1 MAKYKQECIFGI
13 RAVIEAIQQE
23 KEIDKVML
31 KQGVRG
37 ELFQQLFS
45 LIRERNIP
53 FQYVPEDVFKPFADR
68 NHQGVL
74 AEISPV
80 PYQDL
85 TEVLDGVEA
94 AGRVPFVLILD
105 RVTDVRNFGAIVR
118 SAECAGVDVVII
130 PNKNSAKISSDAL
143 KTSAG
148 ALYHVPVCRV
158 LNLKRVVREL
168 KFQRGI
174 RVYAATEKAEK
185 FYTGADLTLPTA
197 IIMGSEDKGIDEE
210 LINIA
215 TDCIKIPQKGQIES
229 LNVSA
234 AAAVLLFEVVRQRGE
249 KIFFVVTEIAKGRKF
264 NPASVISV
272 IKKGL
277 FCGLECFF
285 HCFGKRICC

>member
-1 MAKYKQECIFGI
+1 MAKYKQEWIFGI

-37 ELFQQLFS
+37 ELFQQLFT
-45 LIRERNIP
+45 LIRDNNIP
-53 FQYVPEDVFKPFADR
+53 FQYVPEEVFKPFADR

-74 AEISPV
+74 AEVAPV

-85 TEVLDGVEA
+85 DEVLDAVVA
-94 AGRVPFVLILD
+94 AGKVPFLILLD

-118 SAECAGVDVVII
+118 SAECAGVDAVVI

-148 ALYHVPVCRV
+148 AIYHLPVCRV
-158 LNLKRVVREL
+158 QNLKKVVREL

-174 RVYAATEKAEK
+174 QVYAASEKAEK
-185 FYTGADLTLPTA
+185 FYTEVDMTLPTA
-197 IIMGSEDKGIDEE
+197 IIMGSEDKGIDEGI
-210 LINIA
+210 LNIV
-215 TDCIKIPQKGQIES
+215 TECIKIPQKGQIES

-234 AAAVLLFEVVRQRGE
+234 AAAVMMFEGVRQRG
-249 KIFFVVTEIAKGRKF
+249 V
-264 NPASVISV
+264 
-272 IKKGL
+272 
-277 FCGLECFF
+277 
-285 HCFGKRICC
+285 

>member
-1 MAKYKQECIFGI
+1 MAKYRQECIFGI

-31 KQGVRG
+31 KKGVRG
-37 ELFQQLFS
+37 ELFQQLFAM
-45 LIRERNIP
+45 IRERNIP
-53 FQYVPEDVFKPFADR
+53 FQYVPEEVFKPFADR

-85 TEVLDGVEA
+85 TEVLDAVEA
-94 AGRVPFVLILD
+94 EGRVPVVLILD

-118 SAECAGVDVVII
+118 SAECAGVDAVVI

-158 LNLKRVVREL
+158 QNLKKIVREL
-168 KFQRGI
+168 KFQHGI

-185 FYTGADLTLPTA
+185 YYTDVDMKVPVA
-197 IIMGSEDKGIDEE
+197 IVMGSEDKGIDED
-210 LINIA
+210 LLNI
-215 TDCIKIPQKGQIES
+215 TTEHIKIPQQGQIES

-234 AAAVLLFEVVRQRGE
+234 AAAVLMFEVVRQRR
-249 KIFFVVTEIAKGRKF
+249 V
-264 NPASVISV
+264 
-272 IKKGL
+272 
-277 FCGLECFF
+277 
-285 HCFGKRICC
+285 

>member
-1 MAKYKQECIFGI
+1 M
-13 RAVIEAIQQE
+13 
-23 KEIDKVML
+23 
-31 KQGVRG
+31 
-37 ELFQQLFS
+37 
-45 LIRERNIP
+45 
-53 FQYVPEDVFKPFADR
+53 
-68 NHQGVL
+68 
-74 AEISPV
+74 
-80 PYQDL
+80 
-85 TEVLDGVEA
+85 
-94 AGRVPFVLILD
+94 
-105 RVTDVRNFGAIVR
+105 
-118 SAECAGVDVVII
+118 VII

-185 FYTGADLTLPTA
+185 FYLPTA

-234 AAAVLLFEVVRQRGE
+234 AAAVLLFEVVRQRG
-249 KIFFVVTEIAKGRKF
+249 
-264 NPASVISV
+264 
-272 IKKGL
+272 
-277 FCGLECFF
+277 
-285 HCFGKRICC
+285 

>member
-1 MAKYKQECIFGI
+1 MAKYRQECIFGI

-45 LIRERNIP
+45 LIREKDIP
-53 FQYVPEDVFKPFADR
+53 FQYVPEEVFKPFADR

-74 AEISPV
+74 AEVSPV

-85 TEVLDGVEA
+85 NEVLDTVIAEGK
-94 AGRVPFVLILD
+94 VPFILILD

-118 SAECAGVDVVII
+118 SAECAGVNAVVI

-148 ALYHVPVCRV
+148 ALYHIPVCRV
-158 LNLKRVVREL
+158 LNLKKIVREL
-168 KFQRGI
+168 KFQRGMQ
-174 RVYAATEKAEK
+174 VYAATEKAEK
-185 FYTGADLTLPTA
+185 FYTAVDMTGPVA
-197 IIMGSEDKGIDEE
+197 IIMGSEDKGIDED
-210 LINIA
+210 LLTIA
-215 TDCIKIPQKGQIES
+215 TDRIKIPQKGEIES

-234 AAAVLLFEVVRQRGE
+234 AAAVIMFEGVRQRG
-249 KIFFVVTEIAKGRKF
+249 
-264 NPASVISV
+264 
-272 IKKGL
+272 
-277 FCGLECFF
+277 
-285 HCFGKRICC
+285 

>member
-31 KQGVRG
+31 KQGIRG
-37 ELFQQLFS
+37 ELFQQLFTM
-45 LIRERNIP
+45 IRENNIP
-53 FQYVPEDVFKPFADR
+53 FQYVPEEVFKPFADR

-74 AEISPV
+74 AEVAPV

-85 TEVLDGVEA
+85 TEVLDRVEA
-94 AGRVPFVLILD
+94 EGKVPFILILD
-105 RVTDVRNFGAIVR
+105 RITDVRNFGAIVR
-118 SAECAGVDVVII
+118 SAECAGVDAVVI

-148 ALYHVPVCRV
+148 ALYHLPVCRI
-158 LNLKRVVREL
+158 LNLKKLVREL

-185 FYTGADLTLPTA
+185 FYTGVDMTLPTA
-197 IIMGSEDKGIDEE
+197 IIMGSEDKGVDEG
-210 LINIA
+210 LLNIA

-234 AAAVLLFEVVRQRGE
+234 AAAVMMFEAVRQRGN
-249 KIFFVVTEIAKGRKF
+249 A
-264 NPASVISV
+264 PDSM
-272 IKKGL
+272 
-277 FCGLECFF
+277 
-285 HCFGKRICC
+285 

>member
-31 KQGVRG
+31 KKGIRG
-37 ELFQQLFS
+37 ELFQQLFN
-45 LIRERNIP
+45 LMREKNVP
-53 FQYVPEDVFKPFADR
+53 FQYVPEEVFKPFADR

-74 AEISPV
+74 AEVSPV
-80 PYQDL
+80 PYQELND
-85 TEVLDGVEA
+85 VLDTAVAEGK
-94 AGRVPFVLILD
+94 VPFLMILD

-118 SAECAGVDVVII
+118 SAECAGVTAVVI

-148 ALYHVPVCRV
+148 ALYHMPVCRV
-158 LNLKRVVREL
+158 QNLKRVVREL

-174 RVYAATEKAEK
+174 QVCAASEKAEK
-185 FYTGADLTLPTA
+185 YYTEIDMTQPLA

-210 LINIA
+210 LLNIA
-215 TDCIKIPQKGQIES
+215 TSCAKIPQKGQIES

-234 AAAVLLFEVVRQRGE
+234 AAAVMMFEVVRQRGM
-249 KIFFVVTEIAKGRKF
+249 K
-264 NPASVISV
+264 S
-272 IKKGL
+272 
-277 FCGLECFF
+277 
-285 HCFGKRICC
+285 